1 MLSIKMNSGVFLFK
15 MTKHY
20 SSFLFWRVRWQAQ
33 LANDL
38 QKSQDYRE
46 AYNKFDTQKVAKFD
60 DAKQYNPLQDQGIVP
75 NRLKVAA
82 SVTNAKEFL
91 EAQKEFGSFNKYVW
105 GFIGGKALK
114 NKWKSMDQIPVTTK
128 ESNAISKD

>member
-1 MLSIKMNSGVFLFK
+1 M
-15 MTKHY
+15 
-20 SSFLFWRVRWQAQ
+20 
-33 LANDL
+33 
-38 QKSQDYRE
+38 
-46 AYNKFDTQKVAKFD
+46 
-60 DAKQYNPLQDQGIVP
+60 P

-114 NKWKSMDQIPVTTK
+114 NKWKSMDQTPVTTK
-128 ESNAISKD
+128 ESNAMSKDFKKAGIQIYRFTI